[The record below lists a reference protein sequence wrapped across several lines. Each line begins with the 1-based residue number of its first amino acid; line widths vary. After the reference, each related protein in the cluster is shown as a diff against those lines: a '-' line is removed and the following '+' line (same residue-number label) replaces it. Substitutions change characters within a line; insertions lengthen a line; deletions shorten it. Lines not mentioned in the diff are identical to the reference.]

1 MENENNEQ
9 INSLKEENINLK
21 KQFQNYKKSDNC
33 EEFIEKDIEDFY
45 DVVINIKSISSL
57 SKEEGWPIKIK
68 KNIKD
73 INNLELKNT
82 FIIGI
87 LGNINIGKSFLLSRL
102 FNEKIPVGYMTKGI
116 SIKFKENKYAIL
128 DSAGLQTPLLKST
141 YNESINK
148 GIDLEDKDNKEY
160 QNLCKDKAQTE
171 NFIQSLILYL
181 SDMFVI
187 VVGKLTFNEQKLINR
202 IKHDMEAM
210 KDQGKKQIFVIHNLL
225 NFQTKKQVEDHIKNT
240 LLNVIS
246 FNLKEQYDFMQKEE
260 NQNNVY
266 YVEEKKYQIY
276 HLIMAKEGT
285 EAGDYYNNY
294 TYKFLIDKFTNF
306 TKRKDLSIIKEVK
319 DRFVEWSS
327 DLLEDKIEPDNI
339 EIIEENQFSKKYVFK
354 PTEKNKKLVP
364 KFSEEIEFLFCT
376 TNEYEPSFCYYIEDD
391 KFLTIKLEIPGNV
404 EFKEVYASID
414 SKEIFISGKKI
425 CDDDSIKILKNTRL
439 FGKFNLRI
447 PYPNQITISNEE
459 PIIEEANSKNG
470 IYIYKFELA
479 KRRNKKT
486 VYNNK

>member
-1 MENENNEQ
+1 
-9 INSLKEENINLK
+9 
-21 KQFQNYKKSDNC
+21 
-33 EEFIEKDIEDFY
+33 
-45 DVVINIKSISSL
+45 
-57 SKEEGWPIKIK
+57 
-68 KNIKD
+68 
-73 INNLELKNT
+73 
-82 FIIGI
+82 
-87 LGNINIGKSFLLSRL
+87 
-102 FNEKIPVGYMTKGI
+102 MTKGI

-210 KDQGKKQIFVIHNLL
+210 KDEGKKQIFVIHNLL

-240 LLNVIS
+240 LLNVVS
-246 FNLKEQYDFMQKEE
+246 LNLKEQFDFMKKEE

-285 EAGDYYNNY
+285 EAGNYYNNY

-319 DRFVEWSS
+319 DRFVEWSN

-404 EFKEVYASID
+404 EFKEVYASVD